1 MKKYKNYKVL
11 IPLRGGSKGIKK
23 KNLKLFKN
31 KPLYTWCTKAAIQA
45 DLEVIISTECD
56 EIKNS
61 IKHFFPNLE
70 IQDRPLELATDQSST
85 EDVIDFFIKSYFSE
99 NIILLQ
105 ATSPQTTSKD
115 ILEAI
120 KCYENGNYKP
130 LVSGTREHKFIW
142 SNDGRPYN
150 YNTSKRPR

>member
-1 MKKYKNYKVL
+1 MKKYENYKVL

-31 KPLYTWCTKAAIQA
+31 KPLYTWCTRAAIQA

-70 IQDRPLELATDQSST
+70 I
-85 EDVIDFFIKSYFSE
+85 IK
-99 NIILLQ
+99 LLF
-105 ATSPQTTSKD
+105 
-115 ILEAI
+115 E
-120 KCYENGNYKP
+120 
-130 LVSGTREHKFIW
+130 
-142 SNDGRPYN
+142 
-150 YNTSKRPR
+150 

>member
-11 IPLRGGSKGIKK
+11 IPLRGGSKGIRK

-31 KPLYTWCTKAAIQA
+31 KPLYTWCTGAAIQA
-45 DLEVIISTECD
+45 DLEVIISTECN

-85 EDVIDFFIKSYFSE
+85 EDVIDFFYKKLLLRKYNPFTSYISANYIKGYF
-99 NIILLQ
+99 
-105 ATSPQTTSKD
+105 
-115 ILEAI
+115 
-120 KCYENGNYKP
+120 G
-130 LVSGTREHKFIW
+130 
-142 SNDGRPYN
+142 SN
-150 YNTSKRPR
+150 